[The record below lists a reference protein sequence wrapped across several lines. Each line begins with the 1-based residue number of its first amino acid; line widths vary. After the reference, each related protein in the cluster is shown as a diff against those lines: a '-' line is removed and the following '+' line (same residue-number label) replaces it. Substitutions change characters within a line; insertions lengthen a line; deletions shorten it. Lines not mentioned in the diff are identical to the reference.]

1 MTAGSSLD
9 ERGFSLIEVVFA
21 IGILGAAL
29 VTVAALLTTSADAL
43 LAARQ
48 RTTASALASAT
59 LEDLIADQAALR
71 DGVESSDEVNA
82 AGGRE
87 PHVSG
92 WFRRQWSV
100 RPASAFPDRL
110 VIASVQVTTPAGA
123 RLHLLDVRLVTV
135 VERPR

>member
-1 MTAGSSLD
+1 MTVGSSLD

-21 IGILGAAL
+21 IGILGTAL

-48 RTTASALASAT
+48 RTTALALASAT
-59 LEDLIADQAALR
+59 LEDLLADEAALR
-71 DGVESSDEVNA
+71 AGVESSDEVNA

-87 PHVSG
+87 PHANG
-92 WFRRQWSV
+92 WFRRQSSV
-100 RPASAFPDRL
+100 RPAPAFPERL

-123 RLHLLDVRLVTV
+123 RLHLQDVRLVTV

>member
-1 MTAGSSLD
+1 MASSLD
-9 ERGFSLIEVVFA
+9 ERGFSLIEVIFA
-21 IGILGAAL
+21 TGVLGAAL
-29 VTVAALLTTSADAL
+29 VTVAGLLITSADVL

-59 LEDLIADQAALR
+59 LEALLADEDALR
-71 DGVESSDEVNA
+71 SGVESSDEVNA

-87 PHVSG
+87 PHASG

-100 RPASAFPDRL
+100 RPASAFPERL
-110 VIASVQVTTPAGA
+110 AVASVQVTTPAGG
-123 RLHLLDVRLVTV
+123 RLHLQDVRLVTV